1 MYLNK
6 TRLKPD
12 ITIDEWKE
20 ELEVLKEHL
29 DMGKPQDYIAYHN
42 VELELLRQTGAERSE
57 LKANV
62 QDTLTY
68 IRNSD
73 MPDKNRCM
81 LEASVAR
88 IIWSSRLNPEYILQ
102 TLNKDRELIRYLPMP
117 ARYQCYKNIRSFFE
131 DLHGNIVQQYDSLRK
146 DAEQYMDQQAQN
158 DLEEYRK
165 SLPSEAVYERCFC
178 FKEEAGLQKNHP
190 KTYRWENVLENF
202 ENACHLYN
210 ENGLELEELMC
221 KLNLMDEAC
230 YVLNSDAYGRLKYKK
245 MMQQF
250 MEEVEKMLP
259 MLQEHPI
266 INEIALR
273 MSFYAYRM
281 DDYERCKKYY
291 EEYRRIR
298 LLVSI
303 EQYTPWMH
311 AYLMVVSFVVRVL
324 YILDTIRK
332 LPSTNEFIREK
343 ASDGKWPLKIF
354 Q

>member
-1 MYLNK
+1 M
-6 TRLKPD
+6 
-12 ITIDEWKE
+12 
-20 ELEVLKEHL
+20 VL
-29 DMGKPQDYIAYHN
+29 
-42 VELELLRQTGAERSE
+42 
-57 LKANV
+57 
-62 QDTLTY
+62 
-68 IRNSD
+68 
-73 MPDKNRCM
+73 
-81 LEASVAR
+81 ASR
-88 IIWSSRLNPEYILQ
+88 R
-102 TLNKDRELIRYLPMP
+102 
-117 ARYQCYKNIRSFFE
+117 
-131 DLHGNIVQQYDSLRK
+131 
-146 DAEQYMDQQAQN
+146 
-158 DLEEYRK
+158 
-165 SLPSEAVYERCFC
+165 
-178 FKEEAGLQKNHP
+178 LQKNHP
-190 KTYRWENVLENF
+190 KIYRWENVLENF

-230 YVLNSDAYGRLKYKK
+230 HVLNSDAYGRLKYKK

-291 EEYRRIR
+291 EEYRRTR
-298 LLVSI
+298 HLVSI
-303 EQYTPWMH
+303 EQYAPWMH

-332 LPSTNEFIREK
+332 LPSTNEFKREK
-343 ASDGKWPLKIF
+343 ASDGKWTLQIC